1 MDRWKRILLF
11 PEGEEEGGG
20 GGDGDGD
27 AGAGEGEGDKTS
39 GAVDTK
45 DKPAAPKFD
54 ASAAVPA
61 GVLPSELSMYE
72 GKSYEDVF
80 KGVGE
85 MRKSLTEATTK
96 NTELAEQLKKA
107 AASPEGAEA
116 ARQASMVT
124 TEEYQQILANFYDT
138 GEVPDAFV
146 KAVAD
151 QGAKI
156 APDEMLEFFQWKKGR
171 RETQLAAGAEAS
183 PEGVDFNDLLGWMS
197 AGNSGFSKEERAG
210 FQAMSERGN
219 YSWVEMVA
227 GDYTKAIENNS
238 HRPNL
243 AGNRFMGGEA
253 RKGKPALGG
262 DKAGFSDSAAFAKA
276 LRDIE
281 NDRSLNAEAK
291 HVRRKAVIVSRA
303 KQRGEK
309 IPGVM

>member
-20 GGDGDGD
+20 GGD

-54 ASAAVPA
+54 SSSAVPA
-61 GVLPSELSMYE
+61 GVLPSELNMYE
-72 GKSYEDVF
+72 GKTWDEVF

-85 MRKSLTEATTK
+85 LRKGFTEATTK

-116 ARQASMVT
+116 ARQDAMVT
-124 TEEYQQILANFYDT
+124 TEEYQQIQANYYETDEIPQDFID
-138 GEVPDAFV
+138 
-146 KAVAD
+146 AVAK

-156 APDEMLEFFQWKKGR
+156 APDEMREFFQWKKGR

-183 PEGVDFNDLLGWMS
+183 PEGVDFNDLLGWM
-197 AGNSGFSKEERAG
+197 AGGGSSFSEQERAG
-210 FQAMSERGN
+210 FQAMSDRGN
-219 YSWVEMVA
+219 FSWVEMVA

-262 DKAGFSDSAAFAKA
+262 DTAGFKDRAAFATA
-276 LRDIE
+276 LREIA

-291 HVRRKAVIVSRA
+291 HIKRRAAITSRA
-303 KQRGEK
+303 KQNKEV
-309 IPGVM
+309 IPGIM